1 MTPLGQHAGHDL
13 NPRRLL
19 FLRESG
25 TPSMN
30 HTVRAIVWLLSAG
43 ICLEARSAGIR
54 VDYEMCTELAADEL
68 KSCLAPKM
76 DRGTGVCSAAAR
88 QKQRQCVEQVRAWL
102 SNQARLAS
110 DKAAEQ
116 LRQEVALAPQAS
128 ARRFRDAPHAPILVS
143 IEPGRFR
150 MGYDGD
156 STTSP
161 AHEVHIGY
169 PFAISSGEITEAEW
183 ALCADAG
190 ACSKVPLVD
199 DFGRPLSQA
208 RQNRAIAAVSWHEAQ
223 NYTAWLTSTTGKT
236 YRLPTEAEWEYAARA
251 GTSSRF
257 WWGEGIGDANANCM
271 NVMRP
276 GRDAFD
282 VVGPAETKR
291 YPANPWG
298 LFDTAGNVEEWVL
311 DCPRQTEYQGYVDPP
326 TDGSANQ
333 RCTDDQ
339 RMTRGGSAW
348 LPGECTSAY
357 RRAYPA
363 VTHSTVVGFRVV
375 REGKR

>member
-1 MTPLGQHAGHDL
+1 MNSLLRGLVVLLGLGLGHDA
-13 NPRRLL
+13 
-19 FLRESG
+19 
-25 TPSMN
+25 
-30 HTVRAIVWLLSAG
+30 RAAG
-43 ICLEARSAGIR
+43 A
-54 VDYEMCTELAADEL
+54 VVNYEMCVELAADEL
-68 KSCLAPKM
+68 RDCLAPKAE
-76 DRGTGVCSAAAR
+76 RGSQACWSASR
-88 QKQRQCVEQVRAWL
+88 DKYRQCLKQVRWWL
-102 SNQARLAS
+102 GNQKKLAS
-110 DKAAEQ
+110 EKAAEQ
-116 LRQEVALAPQAS
+116 LHHEASLAPQAS
-128 ARRFRDAPHAPILVS
+128 GRRFRDAPHAPILVS

-156 STTSP
+156 STSSP
-161 AHEVHIGY
+161 AHEVDIGY

-190 ACSKVPLVD
+190 ACSKEPLLDEV
-199 DFGRPLSQA
+199 GRPLTNA
-208 RQNRAIAAVSWHEAQ
+208 RQDQAIAAVSWSEAQ
-223 NYTAWLTSTTGKT
+223 IYTAWLTSTTGKT

-257 WWGEGIGDANANCM
+257 WWGEGIGDENPNCL

-282 VVGPAETKR
+282 VVSPAVTKH
-291 YPANPWG
+291 YPANAWG

-348 LPGECTSAY
+348 LPGQCTSAY

-363 VTHSTVVGFRVV
+363 DTHSTVVGFRVV